1 MVTREEITR
10 CLEIDWDAYLAQFN
24 ALPDGGKKEF
34 LLRQGYPSF
43 AALLAHLTAWW
54 QVGMQVIRHHQSDPD
69 YHHPQMDV
77 DAFNQAVIDSVSGLS
92 DAVVIAEF
100 KAASQELLDFVNN
113 LSDADLANPKI
124 NLQLLIEVIEHLE
137 EHQ

>member
-10 CLEIDWDAYLAQFN
+10 CLQIDWDAYLASFD
-24 ALPDGGKKEF
+24 AMPEIEKAAF
-34 LLRQGYPSF
+34 LTRQGYPTF

-54 QVGMQVIRHHQSDPD
+54 RVGMQVIRHHQSDPE

-77 DAFNQAVIDSVSGLS
+77 DAFNQAAIDRVSGLS

-100 KAASQELLDFVNN
+100 KAAQRELADFVNN
-113 LSDADLANPKI
+113 LSDADVANPKI
-124 NLQLLIEVIEHLE
+124 NRQLKIEVIDHLE

>member
-1 MVTREEITR
+1 MVTREEFIR
-10 CLEIDWDAYLAQFN
+10 CLQIDWDAYLASFD
-24 ALPDGGKKEF
+24 AMPEIEKAAF
-34 LLRQGYPSF
+34 LARQGYPTF

-54 QVGMQVIRHHQSDPD
+54 RVGMQVIRHHQSDPE

-77 DAFNQAVIDSVSGLS
+77 DAFNQAVIDRVSGLS
-92 DAVVIAEF
+92 ETVVIAEF
-100 KAASQELLDFVNN
+100 KAARQELLDFVNN